1 MQEHYAACGT
11 LKTNRHTKFKT
22 LKNLIA
28 NPTHTGFT
36 WTLTTYA
43 LKYLLEA
50 ENLYGTRTRDYEYV
64 GIELNET
71 GPPKVW
77 YPWNKYI
84 VIQVSQTTANDVR
97 QAILQIAHEVVHV
110 LSPNGQPTTNN
121 LEEGLATYF
130 SKIATDRDTGDTS
143 YAIDSIK
150 PTKYFKP
157 YQLIDKL
164 ISSDPD
170 AIKKLRDIEPVLGR
184 ISKQTFA
191 DAGIVLDEDII
202 DELIKPME
210 Y

>member
-1 MQEHYAACGT
+1 MT
-11 LKTNRHTKFKT
+11 
-22 LKNLIA
+22 NLIA
-28 NPTHTGFT
+28 IPTHTGHT

-43 LKYLLEA
+43 LKYLVEA
-50 ENLYGTRTRDYEYV
+50 ETLYGTRTSDFEYM
-64 GIELNET
+64 GLELNEA

-84 VIQVSQTTANDVR
+84 VIQVSQSTANDTK
-97 QAILQIAHEVVHV
+97 QAIFQIAHEVVHV

-130 SKIATDRDTGDTS
+130 SKIVTDRDTGDNL
-143 YAIDSIK
+143 YATNSIQ

-157 YQLIDKL
+157 FELVKKL
-164 ISSDPD
+164 LTTDPD
-170 AIKKLRDIEPVLGR
+170 AIKKLRKFQPVIGN
-184 ISKQTFA
+184 ITKQNFI
-191 DAGIVLDEDII
+191 DAEIHFDNDVI

>member
-1 MQEHYAACGT
+1 M
-11 LKTNRHTKFKT
+11 
-22 LKNLIA
+22 KNLIA
-28 NPTHTGFT
+28 IPTHTGFT

-50 ENLYGTRTRDYEYV
+50 ENLYGTRTKDYEYV

-84 VIQVSQTTANDVR
+84 VIQVSQTTANDTR
-97 QAILQIAHEVVHV
+97 QAIFQIAHEVIHV

-130 SKIATDRDTGDTS
+130 SKITTDRDSGDNS
-143 YAIDSIK
+143 YALNSIQT
-150 PTKYFKP
+150 TKYLKP
-157 YQLIDKL
+157 YQLIEKL
-164 ISSDPD
+164 IAFDRD
-170 AIKKLRDIEPVLGR
+170 AIKKLRQIQPVLGQ
-184 ISKQTFA
+184 ISKQTFI
-191 DAGIVLDEDII
+191 DAGIALADDII